1 MGIIAIGAVAA
12 VAYVAFAASRKP
24 GDFRIVRSAVLRAS
38 PEAVFGY
45 INDLHRW
52 TAWSPWEKLDPNLQ
66 RTYSGPEQGVGA
78 TYEGSGNG
86 KAGQGKM
93 TIEES
98 APHQRIVL
106 ELKFIKPF
114 PATNRTEFTLTPKD
128 GGTEVSW
135 AMSGTHSFVNKVFTI
150 FMDMEKF
157 VGPQFEEGL
166 ANLGRVAGDGAQKQ
180 LISEA

>member
-1 MGIIAIGAVAA
+1 MGIIVIGVAA
-12 VAYVAFAASRKP
+12 AAAGLLYAASRKP
-24 GDFRIVRSAVLRAS
+24 DNFSITRKAVLKAT
-38 PEAVFGY
+38 PDALFAQ
-45 INDLHRW
+45 INDFHRW

-78 TYEGSGNG
+78 VYAWSGNA

-98 APHQRIVL
+98 VPHSRIVL
-106 ELKFIKPF
+106 ELQFIKPF

-135 AMSGTHSFVNKVFTI
+135 TMSGTHSFTNKLFTI

-157 VGPQFEEGL
+157 VGPSFEEGL
-166 ANLGRVAGDGAQKQ
+166 ANLGRVAGGGEKQ
-180 LISEA
+180 LSPEA